1 MMLATKCLFSG
12 EDLRSAGSHD
22 NVPKPSNDQ
31 QIDALV
37 DRVMSDSGLRSF
49 FTGDRTDHAD
59 QLTSGGVVHS
69 QSLSRKSS
77 MASSKGHDSV
87 LEHNGREHFSPS
99 TGQEI
104 RDELVVRNGGAE
116 KGERYSFLEELIN
129 GNYGEEQRED
139 AEEEFPVELGEQRV
153 IEVQDGSFSEFYVK
167 TPSKTRP
174 GEEEQ
179 TNRDIQ
185 LTLSSLKQRM
195 MQMESH
201 MVSDGEVASRLQNGN
216 STMDAG
222 HKFEQTARASSDIGN
237 LIARYQK
244 LRANTQEVTSS
255 ENGQLR
261 VPNTP
266 PNSHTDSRSPV
277 GLSPLNST
285 GTPSSTLST
294 PSKPLQ
300 PATITAADHAIRGN
314 SFSELEVSS
323 WPTSRMERRVD
334 RGSDHASVATAPAD
348 LSDRYN
354 YDSLI
359 SLSES
364 LREKTAALRDNA
376 TRQAEH
382 SNVSHSSLLLDDDF
396 SDIQEQLQNMS
407 PYSRSP
413 SPGRLSAGGEHSCFV
428 SFGAI
433 YKLHML
439 GFGEGVTVGV
449 YAVCT
454 TCLVMLQAS
463 VNCVPGCLLLI

>member
-1 MMLATKCLFSG
+1 MGK
-12 EDLRSAGSHD
+12 
-22 NVPKPSNDQ
+22 
-31 QIDALV
+31 
-37 DRVMSDSGLRSF
+37 
-49 FTGDRTDHAD
+49 
-59 QLTSGGVVHS
+59 SGGRMP
-69 QSLSRKSS
+69 RKSS
-77 MASSKGHDSV
+77 RLSWGSSVSLRFKM
-87 LEHNGREHFSPS
+87 
-99 TGQEI
+99 
-104 RDELVVRNGGAE
+104 
-116 KGERYSFLEELIN
+116 
-129 GNYGEEQRED
+129 
-139 AEEEFPVELGEQRV
+139 
-153 IEVQDGSFSEFYVK
+153 GSFSEFYVK

-185 LTLSSLKQRM
+185 LTLSNLKQRM

-237 LIARYQK
+237 LIARYQQ
-244 LRANTQEVTSS
+244 LRANAQEVTSN

-294 PSKPLQ
+294 PSKPPQ
-300 PATITAADHAIRGN
+300 PTTITAADHAIRGN

-396 SDIQEQLQNMS
+396 NDIQEQLQNMS

-413 SPGRLSAGGEHSCFV
+413 SPGRLSAGGPRNQTAYKRPELTIGLSATPMSPLMSSLHQVDGLGADDILDEHDSILLPT
-428 SFGAI
+428 SPPADNP
-433 YKLHML
+433 
-439 GFGEGVTVGV
+439 TSPN
-449 YAVCT
+449 T
-454 TCLVMLQAS
+454 
-463 VNCVPGCLLLI
+463 GCLIDLSF